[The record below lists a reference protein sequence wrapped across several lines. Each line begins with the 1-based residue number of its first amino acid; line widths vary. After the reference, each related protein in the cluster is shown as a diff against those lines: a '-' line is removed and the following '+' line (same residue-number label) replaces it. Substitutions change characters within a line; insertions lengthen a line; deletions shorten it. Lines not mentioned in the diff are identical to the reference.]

1 MGNPSN
7 SMKCPEI
14 LDIDSHIYLSLPKK
28 GRVDWPTFGG
38 DDTNHPNIRAMCWLF
53 LQYLCF

>member
-1 MGNPSN
+1 MENPSN

-14 LDIDSHIYLSLPKK
+14 LDIDSHMYLSLPKK

-38 DDTNHPNIRAMCWLF
+38 DEPRETNHPSL
-53 LQYLCF
+53 YS